1 MRLTRALSGFATALA
16 VLTASVAAYA
26 GTVVSQ
32 KLPSPTL
39 GRDWVYN
46 VYLPDGYDTGKLRYP
61 VMYLLH
67 GNGGDENEWV
77 AKGEAQKTIDRLIAD
92 GLMPPAVVV
101 LPSATTTWYVDRKEP
116 METAFLKDLMPEVE
130 KRFRVINERM
140 GRVIGGVS
148 MGGYGALRF
157 ALKNP
162 EMFASA
168 ALVAPAIYVPEPP
181 ETSSARR
188 VGVFGAE
195 RYDPE
200 VWKALN
206 YPTLLDAFLA
216 KKISLP
222 VHFSSGDHDEF
233 QIEFHATTLHKVW
246 RDNKI
251 PAELRI
257 IDGAHNWDA
266 FKQLLPDAVRYAFQT
281 VRRPELVS
289 GVGQ

>member
-1 MRLTRALSGFATALA
+1 VRAGQDDGVGTGCYGRRDTNDQEKAMRLTRALSGLATALA
-16 VLTASVAAYA
+16 VTVASVAAYA

-32 KLPSPTL
+32 KFASPTL

-77 AKGEAQKTIDRLIAD
+77 AKGEAQKTVDRLIAG
-92 GLMPPAVVV
+92 GLMPPAVIV

-116 METAFLKDLMPEVE
+116 METALLKDLMPEVE
-130 KRFRVINERM
+130 KKFRVINERM

-162 EMFASA
+162 EMFAAA

-188 VGVFGAE
+188 VGVFGAD

-206 YPTLLDAFLA
+206 YTTLLDAFLA

-222 VHFSSGDHDEF
+222 VHFSSGDHNEF
-233 QIEFHATTLHKVW
+233 QIQYHATNLHKVW
-246 RDNKI
+246 RDKI

-257 IDGAHNWDA
+257 VDGAHN
-266 FKQLLPDAVRYAFQT
+266 
-281 VRRPELVS
+281 
-289 GVGQ
+289 

>member
-1 MRLTRALSGFATALA
+1 MRLTRALSGLATALA
-16 VLTASVAAYA
+16 VMVASVAAYA

-32 KLPSPTL
+32 KFASPTL

-77 AKGEAQKTIDRLIAD
+77 AKGEAQKTVDRLIAD
-92 GLMPPAVVV
+92 GLMPPAVIV

-130 KRFRVINERM
+130 RKFRVINERM

-162 EMFASA
+162 EMFAAA

-206 YPTLLDAFLA
+206 YTTLLDTFLA

-222 VHFSSGDHDEF
+222 VHFSSGDHDDF
-233 QIEFHATTLHKVW
+233 QIEYHATNLHKVW

-266 FKQLLPDAVRYAFQT
+266 FKLLFPDAVRYVFQT
-281 VRRPELVS
+281 VRRPEMVS
-289 GVGQ
+289 APSQ